1 MLHKVC
7 IGRPRKRKHYN
18 KIKFGYRLIPY
29 GRGMVIVSP
38 AYGDDF
44 TKKDYACKNT
54 DIVFLYCM
62 NGSFGQMTENLLTL
76 YGFIIT

>member
-1 MLHKVC
+1 
-7 IGRPRKRKHYN
+7 
-18 KIKFGYRLIPY
+18 
-29 GRGMVIVSP
+29 MVIVSP

-62 NGSFGQMTENLLTL
+62 NGSFGQMTENLLTPNGF
-76 YGFIIT
+76 GFIIT